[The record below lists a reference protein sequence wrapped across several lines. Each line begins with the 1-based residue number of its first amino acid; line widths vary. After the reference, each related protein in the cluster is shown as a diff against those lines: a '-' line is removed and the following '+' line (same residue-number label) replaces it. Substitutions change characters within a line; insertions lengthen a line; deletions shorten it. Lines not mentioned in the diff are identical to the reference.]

1 VHRADKPTLRA
12 RLGAERRARPLDE
25 VETARRQVCAAVVE
39 RADAAG
45 WQCVAAYDP
54 LPSEP
59 GSTALLDALAGRGIR
74 VLVPVLLADR
84 DLDWAE
90 WDATSQHPR
99 AALGVEAIAAADAV
113 LVPALAVARDGARL
127 GRGGGSYDR
136 ALQRV
141 ARNVPIAA
149 LLFTGEVLAELP
161 TDEWDLPVSAAV
173 TPAGWHDLPHD

>member
-1 VHRADKPTLRA
+1 M
-12 RLGAERRARPLDE
+12 
-25 VETARRQVCAAVVE
+25 E

-45 WQCVAAYDP
+45 WRCVAAYDP

-59 GSTALLDALAGRGIR
+59 GSTALLNALAGRGIR

-90 WDATSQHPR
+90 WDATGRQLR
-99 AALGVEAIAAADAV
+99 APLGVEAIAAADAV

-136 ALQRV
+136 ALRRV
-141 ARNVPIAA
+141 ARAVPIAA
-149 LLFTGEVLAELP
+149 LLFAGELVEELP
-161 TDEWDLPVSAAV
+161 TDEWDVPVSAAV
-173 TPAGWHDLPHD
+173 TPAGWHDFARD